1 MWVDQSKMN
10 ELKAIRTGMDFVDE
24 FIGEFNA
31 KFPLSK
37 LSEGHMT
44 EMWDKLGELGLSPK
58 QRVDSVKSYYKLKD
72 MV

>member
-1 MWVDQSKMN
+1 
-10 ELKAIRTGMDFVDE
+10 MDFVDE

-37 LSEGHMT
+37 LSEEHMS